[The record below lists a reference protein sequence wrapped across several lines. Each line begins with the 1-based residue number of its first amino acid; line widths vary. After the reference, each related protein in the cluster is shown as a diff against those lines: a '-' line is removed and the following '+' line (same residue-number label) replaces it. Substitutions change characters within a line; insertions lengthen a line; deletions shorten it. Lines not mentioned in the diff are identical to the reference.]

1 MNRFQFV
8 EDHKDA
14 YGVKRLCEV
23 IQIARSSFYAWLAA
37 APGRAARAA
46 ADAALAARIRVLQD
60 PAQGGD
66 RAYGAPRITA
76 DLNDGVAAAG
86 RVNHKR
92 VARVMREHQLAGI
105 RLRRRVRTTIP
116 DQSGRRFPDLI
127 ERDFSIGEPN
137 RRYVG
142 DITYLPIA
150 DGSNLYLATCIDLG
164 SRKLAG
170 WQVAD
175 HMRVGLVEDASRA
188 ARDRGTLAGAIFH
201 SDHGSVYAS
210 KAYAALCEQLN
221 IVQSMGAVGT
231 SADNSLA
238 ESFNATLKRELLE
251 GQAAFPDQATAY
263 RAVFRWANRYNT
275 RRRHSAIGQITPNN
289 YETAYAETT
298 SATPRKRHNRTD
310 TVSTIEGQGPF
321 CPHGRY
327 AASVCCAGGVGDV
340 QCFALCGGEESLR
353 PSELQHVAGVIGDRC
368 LHGAVADDA
377 GGFCDRHELLGAA
390 DTRQGWFAVCVLVD
404 LAHRHRD
411 QQRRR
416 GAALSAGVLR
426 LGCGGESLDECV
438 GHLLLTGAHVDL
450 GVTVG
455 RRKARARRR
464 VRVKELHH
472 RGTIRCRQQ
481 CIDGDHAVVLRP
493 RFA

>member
-23 IQIARSSFYAWLAA
+23 IQIARSSLYAWLAA

-175 HMRVGLVEDASRA
+175 HMRVGLVEDALRAA

-263 RAVFRWANRYNT
+263 RAVFRWANRDNT

-298 SATPRKRHNRTD
+298 SATLA
-310 TVSTIEGQGPF
+310 E
-321 CPHGRY
+321 
-327 AASVCCAGGVGDV
+327 AA
-340 QCFALCGGEESLR
+340 
-353 PSELQHVAGVIGDRC
+353 
-368 LHGAVADDA
+368 
-377 GGFCDRHELLGAA
+377 
-390 DTRQGWFAVCVLVD
+390 
-404 LAHRHRD
+404 
-411 QQRRR
+411 
-416 GAALSAGVLR
+416 
-426 LGCGGESLDECV
+426 
-438 GHLLLTGAHVDL
+438 
-450 GVTVG
+450 
-455 RRKARARRR
+455 
-464 VRVKELHH
+464 
-472 RGTIRCRQQ
+472 
-481 CIDGDHAVVLRP
+481 
-493 RFA
+493 